1 MSTPQQAT
9 TKETRCLE
17 CDAPIRRAPGK
28 PGRAPLRCPLHRVA
42 RKRKIDQR
50 SRRDAA
56 IRRATR
62 TPLPDEVPCAECGK
76 PIHWNRSKGGRPPE
90 RCPPCRAER
99 RTSLKRLYKRGEKAP
114 GPGYVARIDRP
125 VPAAKASGETGTV
138 RTGHCVDCGATVSV
152 TGRGGLPKRC
162 AEHRAEHNAKL
173 GRERKAKAAAKKPKP
188 KPKPSPK
195 ASKRPPTP
203 PKAKERPGPTVSAK
217 PVQAKRSA
225 SKARRPAAKPAPGR
239 ATTPAAIRPRTRQP
253 APREETRTRNA
264 TTNGAEAKA
273 QPVTRTPIAKPPP
286 KPKPWQRRVR
296 QINAELGT
304 SMSAAEMIE
313 LGLKPFE
320 DEWWG

>member
-1 MSTPQQAT
+1 MSTRQQAT

-17 CDAPIRRAPGK
+17 CDAPIRRPAGK

-42 RKRKIDQR
+42 RKRKVDQQ

-62 TPLPDEVPCAECGK
+62 TPLPDTVACVECGR
-76 PIHWNRSKGGRPPE
+76 PIHWNRTRGGRPPE

-99 RTSLKRLYKRGEKAP
+99 RTSLKRLYKRGGKAP

-125 VPAAKASGETGTV
+125 VAAAEASGETGTV
-138 RTGHCVDCGATVSV
+138 RTGRCVDCGATVSV

-162 AEHRAEHNAKL
+162 PEHRAEHSGKL
-173 GRERKAKAAAKKPKP
+173 ARERKAKAYARKPKP
-188 KPKPSPK
+188 KPTPK
-195 ASKRPPTP
+195 ASRRPPAP
-203 PKAKERPGPTVSAK
+203 PKAKERPGTTVSAK
-217 PVQAKRSA
+217 PVQATRSA
-225 SKARRPAAKPAPGR
+225 SKGRRRAAKPAAGR
-239 ATTPAAIRPRTRQP
+239 ATTAGAIRPRTRQP
-253 APREETRTRNA
+253 APREETRNA
-264 TTNGAEAKA
+264 TANGAGAKT
-273 QPVTRTPIAKPPP
+273 QPVARKPIAKAPP

>member
-1 MSTPQQAT
+1 MSTRQQAT
-9 TKETRCLE
+9 TTETRCIE
-17 CDAPIRRAPGK
+17 CDAPIRRPPGK

-42 RKRKIDQR
+42 RKRKIDQQ

-62 TPLPDEVPCAECGK
+62 TPLPDTVACAECGK
-76 PIHWNRSKGGRPPE
+76 PIRWNRTRGGRPPE

-99 RTSLKRLYKRGEKAP
+99 RKSLKRLYNRGGKAP

-125 VPAAKASGETGTV
+125 VAAAEASGETGTV
-138 RTGHCVDCGATVSV
+138 RTVHCVDCGATVSV

-162 AEHRAEHNAKL
+162 PEHRAGHKAKL
-173 GRERKAKAAAKKPKP
+173 ARERKAKAHAKKPKP
-188 KPKPSPK
+188 KPTPEGVQAPADTAEGEGAARSRLSAPNRCGRRAPRRRTGDRRRSP
-195 ASKRPPTP
+195 
-203 PKAKERPGPTVSAK
+203 RPGGRRRLA
-217 PVQAKRSA
+217 RS
-225 SKARRPAAKPAPGR
+225 GR
-239 ATTPAAIRPRTRQP
+239 GPDSPLA
-253 APREETRTRNA
+253 REETTRNA
-264 TTNGAEAKA
+264 TTNGAGAKA
-273 QPVTRTPIAKPPP
+273 QPVTRKPIAKAPP

>member
-1 MSTPQQAT
+1 MSTRQQAT
-9 TKETRCLE
+9 TTETRCLE
-17 CDAPIRRAPGK
+17 CDAPIHRPPGK
-28 PGRAPLRCPLHRVA
+28 PGRAPLRCPLHRAA
-42 RKRKIDQR
+42 RKRKVDQQ

-56 IRRATR
+56 IRRATK
-62 TPLPDEVPCAECGK
+62 TPLPGTVACAECGK

-99 RTSLKRLYKRGEKAP
+99 RTSLKRLYKRGGKAP

-125 VPAAKASGETGTV
+125 VPADEASGETGTV
-138 RTGHCVDCGATVSV
+138 RTGRCVDCGATVSV
-152 TGRGGLPKRC
+152 TRRGGLPKRC
-162 AEHRAEHNAKL
+162 PEHRDAHNAKL
-173 GRERKAKAAAKKPKP
+173 ARERKAKADAKKPKP
-188 KPKPSPK
+188 KPTPK
-195 ASKRPPTP
+195 AVKCRRTP

-217 PVQAKRSA
+217 PVRATRSA

-239 ATTPAAIRPRTRQP
+239 ATKAAAIRPRTRQP
-253 APREETRTRNA
+253 APGEETRKRTA
-264 TTNGAEAKA
+264 TTNGAEANA
-273 QPVTRTPIAKPPP
+273 QPVTRKPIAKTPP

>member
-1 MSTPQQAT
+1 MSTRQPAT
-9 TKETRCLE
+9 TTETRCLE
-17 CDAPIRRAPGK
+17 CDAPIHRPPGK

-42 RKRKIDQR
+42 RKRKIDRQ

-62 TPLPDEVPCAECGK
+62 TPLPDTVACAECGK
-76 PIHWNRSKGGRPPE
+76 PIHWNRTRGGRPPE

-125 VPAAKASGETGTV
+125 VPADEASGETGTV
-138 RTGHCVDCGATVSV
+138 RTGRCVDCSATVSV

-162 AEHRAEHNAKL
+162 PEHRAEHNAKL
-173 GRERKAKAAAKKPKP
+173 ARERKARADAKKPKP
-188 KPKPSPK
+188 KPTPK
-195 ASKRPPTP
+195 AVKRRRTP
-203 PKAKERPGPTVSAK
+203 PKAKQRPGPTVSAK
-217 PVQAKRSA
+217 PAKATRSA

-253 APREETRTRNA
+253 APREETRKGNA

-273 QPVTRTPIAKPPP
+273 QPVMGKPIAKAPP